1 MRQTTLSDFEYSNR
15 RRKTRREHFLDVMD
29 SIVPW
34 DIWIEE
40 IRPYYPSGRRG
51 RPPKNIEK
59 MLRMYLMQRWF
70 DLSDEGIEDAIYDS
84 YAMRKFMH
92 LDFLNEQVPDSTTLL
107 KFRHLMEKHDVG
119 MRIDQDI
126 TERLADSGRV
136 LRKGTI
142 VDPKII
148 TLSSSARSSGR
159 QNSPAGNY
167 IR

>member
-15 RRKTRREHFLDVMD
+15 RRKTRREQFLDVMD

-34 DIWIEE
+34 DAWIEE

-92 LDFLNEQVPDSTTLL
+92 IDFLNEQVPDSTTLL

-126 TERLADSGRV
+126 TERLVDSGRV

-148 TLSSSARSSGR
+148 TISSSSRSSR
-159 QNSPAGNY
+159 KQESTSEDNV
-167 IR
+167 